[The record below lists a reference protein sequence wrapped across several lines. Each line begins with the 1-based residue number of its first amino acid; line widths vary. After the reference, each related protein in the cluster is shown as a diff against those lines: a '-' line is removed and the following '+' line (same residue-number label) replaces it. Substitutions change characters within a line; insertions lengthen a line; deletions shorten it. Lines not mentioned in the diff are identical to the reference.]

1 MIVHLYISSYRSKY
15 FRQNIKPVSVQL
27 HLLPPLQGEGRGEV
41 TYNSLR
47 GKKTTNKNTTITFA
61 LLIIFAP
68 FHILRMKKLDLFIL
82 KSYLGPLVM
91 TFFIALFILL
101 MQFLWK
107 YIDDLVGK
115 GLEWYIIVKL
125 MFYASSTFVPL
136 ALPLSILLSSL
147 MMFGNLGEHYELVTM
162 KAAGISL
169 SRIMRPLIVV
179 SIFISALAFYFSN
192 VVMPI
197 ANLKFLSLLFDV
209 REKKLAFNLKEGVFY
224 PGIDGFVIRVGKK
237 EKDGN
242 TIRDVM
248 VYDHTKHLGNVSLT
262 TAEWGKMELSPDKKF
277 LVFRLYNGTNYEER
291 VDLRNNEAT
300 HPFQRTEFT
309 EQYQMFDLSAFQLT
323 RTDENLFKKNY
334 EMQNVNQLRHSIDS
348 IKRQLASDRT
358 AYELSFMNH
367 IQFYGKIKDFSRKGA
382 DSAANF
388 QPAVIN
394 NFKPGNRNRILEM
407 SVNAAKGA
415 KENLETT
422 RESIYNK
429 SKLVFKHQIVYHKK
443 FSFSIA
449 CFLLFFIGA
458 PLGAIIRKG
467 GLGMP
472 AVISTLFFILFWVI
486 SFGGEKYAAEG
497 VVPAWQGIWFSS
509 AVLMPI
515 GIFLTIKATND
526 ASLFDMDAWVS
537 FFKKIFKVGER
548 RI

>member
-1 MIVHLYISSYRSKY
+1 
-15 FRQNIKPVSVQL
+15 
-27 HLLPPLQGEGRGEV
+27 
-41 TYNSLR
+41 
-47 GKKTTNKNTTITFA
+47 
-61 LLIIFAP
+61 
-68 FHILRMKKLDLFIL
+68 MKKLDTFIL

-101 MQFLWK
+101 MQFVWK

-125 MFYASSTFVPL
+125 LFYASSTFVPL
-136 ALPLSILLSSL
+136 ALPLAILLSSL
-147 MMFGNLGEHYELVTM
+147 MMFGNLGEHYELVTI

-179 SIFISALAFYFSN
+179 SILISGLAFYFSN
-192 VVMPI
+192 VVLPF
-197 ANLKFLSLLFDV
+197 ANLKFLSLLYDV

-224 PGIDGFVIRVGKK
+224 TGIEGFVIRVGKK
-237 EKDGN
+237 EQDGN

-248 VYDHTKHLGNVSLT
+248 VYDHTKHQGNVSLT
-262 TAEWGKMELSPDKKF
+262 TAEWGRMELSPDKKF
-277 LVFRLYNGTNYEER
+277 LVFRLFNGTNYEER
-291 VDLRNNEAT
+291 IDLRNNELT
-300 HPFQRTEFT
+300 RPFQRTEFS

-334 EMQNVNQLRHSIDS
+334 EIQNVTQLTRSIDS
-348 IKRQLASDRT
+348 ISIQLSADRKAYETGFMNSLQFSGNLDTVKRYKADTLKKFNPSVIYNFKADTRAKILETALAS
-358 AYELSFMNH
+358 
-367 IQFYGKIKDFSRKGA
+367 
-382 DSAANF
+382 
-388 QPAVIN
+388 
-394 NFKPGNRNRILEM
+394 
-407 SVNAAKGA
+407 AKSA
-415 KENLETT
+415 KENLATN
-422 RESIYNK
+422 RENIYNK
-429 SKLVFKHQIVYHKK
+429 SKLIYKHQIVYHKK

-486 SFGGEKYAAEG
+486 SFVGEKYAVEG
-497 VVPAWQGIWFSS
+497 VVPAWQGIWYSS

-526 ASLFDMDAWVS
+526 ATLFDLDAWTG
-537 FFKKIFKVGER
+537 FFKKLFRVRER
-548 RI
+548 TV

>member
-1 MIVHLYISSYRSKY
+1 MSD
-15 FRQNIKPVSVQL
+15 
-27 HLLPPLQGEGRGEV
+27 
-41 TYNSLR
+41 
-47 GKKTTNKNTTITFA
+47 KNTTITFA
-61 LLIIFAP
+61 LLFIFAQIVI
-68 FHILRMKKLDLFIL
+68 HSMKKLDIFIL

-107 YIDDLVGK
+107 YVDDLVGK
-115 GLEWYIIVKL
+115 GLEWYIILKL

-147 MMFGNLGEHYELVTM
+147 MMFGNLGEHYELVTI

-179 SIFISALAFYFSN
+179 SIFISAFAFYFSN
-192 VVMPI
+192 VVLPM
-197 ANLKFLSLLFDV
+197 ANLKFFSILYDV
-209 REKKLAFNLKEGVFY
+209 RAKKLAFSLKEGVFY
-224 PGIDGFVIRVGKK
+224 DGIEGFVIRVGKK

-309 EQYQMFDLSAFQLT
+309 EQFQMFDLSAFQLT
-323 RTDENLFKKNY
+323 RTDESLFKKNY
-334 EMQNVNQLRHSIDS
+334 EMQNVNQLSHSIDS
-348 IKRQLASDRT
+348 IKSQLASDRKT
-358 AYELSFMNH
+358 YETGFMNNLR
-367 IQFYGKIKDFSRKGA
+367 FYGRIDDVKNHGTGA
-382 DSAANF
+382 GKKFNPSVIYNF
-388 QPAVIN
+388 PA
-394 NFKPGNRNRILEM
+394 RNRYRIME
-407 SVNAAKGA
+407 SASNAAKSA
-415 KENLETT
+415 KENLETSK
-422 RESIYNK
+422 ESIYNK
-429 SKLVFKHQIVYHKK
+429 SKLIYKHQIVYHKK

-486 SFGGEKYAAEG
+486 SFVGEKYAAEG
-497 VVPAWQGIWFSS
+497 VVPPWEGIWFSS

-515 GIFLTIKATND
+515 GIFLTLKATND
-526 ASLFDMDAWVS
+526 ASLFDVDAWLN
-537 FFKKIFKVGER
+537 FFKKLFKIQER

>member
-1 MIVHLYISSYRSKY
+1 
-15 FRQNIKPVSVQL
+15 
-27 HLLPPLQGEGRGEV
+27 
-41 TYNSLR
+41 
-47 GKKTTNKNTTITFA
+47 
-61 LLIIFAP
+61 
-68 FHILRMKKLDLFIL
+68 MKKLDIFIL

-101 MQFLWK
+101 MQFVWK

-115 GLEWYIIVKL
+115 GLEWYIIAKL

-147 MMFGNLGEHYELVTM
+147 MMFGNLGEHYELVSM

-179 SIFISALAFYFSN
+179 SICISALAFYFSN
-192 VVMPI
+192 VILPL
-197 ANLKFLSLLFDV
+197 ANLKFHALLFDV

-224 PGIDGFVIRVGKK
+224 TGIEGFVIRINKK
-237 EKDGN
+237 ENDGN

-262 TAEWGKMELSPDKKF
+262 TASWGKMELSPDKRF
-277 LVFRLYNGTNYEER
+277 LVFRLYEGTNYEEK
-291 VDLRNNEAT
+291 VDMRNKSAT
-300 HPFQRTEFT
+300 HPFQRTEFS
-309 EQYQMFDLSAFQLT
+309 EQYQMFDLSAFQLS

-334 EMQNVNQLRHSIDS
+334 EMQNINQLSYSIDS
-348 IKRQLASDRT
+348 IKAQLASDRK
-358 AYELSFMNH
+358 AYEISLINVL
-367 IQFYGKIKDFSRKGA
+367 QFTHRSDTVMHSRN
-382 DSAANF
+382 DSAKSFN
-388 QPAVIN
+388 PSVIF
-394 NFKPGNRNRILEM
+394 NFKAEDRYKIMETALN
-407 SVNAAKGA
+407 SAKSA
-415 KENLETT
+415 KENLQY
-422 RESIYNK
+422 SKDNIYNK
-429 SKLVFKHQIVYHKK
+429 RKLIFKHQIVFHKK
-443 FSFSIA
+443 FAFSIA

-486 SFGGEKYAAEG
+486 SFVGEKYTAEG
-497 VVPAWQGIWFSS
+497 VVPAWQGIWYSS

-526 ASLFDMDAWVS
+526 ASLFDMDAWIN
-537 FFKKIFKVGER
+537 FFKKFKLRGR
-548 RI
+548 QI